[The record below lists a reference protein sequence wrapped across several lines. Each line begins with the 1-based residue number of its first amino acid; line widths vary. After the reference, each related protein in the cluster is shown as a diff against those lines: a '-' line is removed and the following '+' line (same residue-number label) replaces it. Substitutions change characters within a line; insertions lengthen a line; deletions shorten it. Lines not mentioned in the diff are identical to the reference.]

1 MFLKFNLSCR
11 KSWLQYLVSLSLVFG
26 SSPLL
31 AQTAAASADS
41 AAKKPAATSPSG
53 TKAKKKASSKKAT
66 KKVVAPS
73 GTPQG
78 SRSVADATNK
88 PSTKANSSALKS
100 SSVKPSTATRARTTA
115 GVAAAGVVAAGSISA
130 VRSNVVLVQD
140 LSSNTTL
147 FSRND
152 DVARP
157 IASITKLMTAI
168 VIVDAN
174 QSMSDII
181 EVTSSDVD
189 TVKHSRSRLPVGTKL
204 SRGDMMHLALMS
216 SENRAANA
224 LGRHYPGGMSAFVAA
239 MNSKAKQLGMTQ
251 SRFVEPTGLSSENV
265 ASPRDLV
272 KLLQASASRP
282 AIRHYTTD
290 EQHEVRSSG
299 HPTLFRNTNMLVM
312 NPTWDIKVSKTGY
325 INEAGQCL
333 VMLARINNRDMAI
346 ILLNADGKGTRV
358 GDAVKIKQWVQQTQV
373 VVGLDS
379 AKTQTVPGI
388 DAAKTQIVA
397 GIDGAQTREGM
408 LLQ

>member
-53 TKAKKKASSKKAT
+53 TKAKKKTSSKKTT

-272 KLLQASASRP
+272 KLLQASAARP

-299 HPTLFRNTNMLVM
+299 HATLFRNTNMLVM

-358 GDAVKIKQWVQQTQV
+358 GDAVKIKQWVQQTQALA
-373 VVGLDS
+373 GLNGV
-379 AKTQTVPGI
+379 QP
-388 DAAKTQIVA
+388 Q
-397 GIDGAQTREGM
+397 
-408 LLQ
+408 

>member
-11 KSWLQYLVSLSLVFG
+11 KSWLQYLVSLSLVFAG
-26 SSPLL
+26 SPLL
-31 AQTAAASADS
+31 AQTAAPAES
-41 AAKKPAATSPSG
+41 AAKKPAATTASS
-53 TKAKKKASSKKAT
+53 TKAKKKTSSSKTT

-78 SRSVADATNK
+78 SRSVADAANK
-88 PSTKANSSALKS
+88 PSTKSNTSALKS
-100 SSVKPSTATRARTTA
+100 SSAKPSKATRARTAA
-115 GVAAAGVVAAGSISA
+115 GVAAAGAAAGSISA

-152 DVARP
+152 DAARP

-174 QSMSDII
+174 QSMGDII

-224 LGRHYPGGMSAFVAA
+224 LGRHYPGGMPAFVAA

-265 ASPRDLV
+265 SSPRDLV

-282 AIRHYTTD
+282 AIRQYTTD

-299 HPTLFRNTNMLVM
+299 HATLFRNTNMLVM

-358 GDAVKIKQWVQQTQV
+358 GDAVKIKQWVQQTQAIA
-373 VVGLDS
+373 GLE
-379 AKTQTVPGI
+379 GI
-388 DAAKTQIVA
+388 QP
-397 GIDGAQTREGM
+397 Q
-408 LLQ
+408 

>member
-11 KSWLQYLVSLSLVFG
+11 KSWLQYLVSLSLVCVG
-26 SSPLL
+26 SPLL
-31 AQTAAASADS
+31 AQTAASADS
-41 AAKKPAATSPSG
+41 AVKKTAATTASS
-53 TKAKKKASSKKAT
+53 TKAKKNTSSTKNT
-66 KKVVAPS
+66 KKVVVPS

-78 SRSVADATNK
+78 SRSVANATNK
-88 PSTKANSSALKS
+88 PSTKSDTSAMQS
-100 SSVKPSTATRARTTA
+100 SSVKPSKASRVPNTA
-115 GVAAAGVVAAGSISA
+115 GVAAVGAAAGSISA

-152 DVARP
+152 DAARP

-224 LGRHYPGGMSAFVAA
+224 LGRHYPGGMTAFVAA

-265 ASPRDLV
+265 SSPRDLV

-290 EQHEVRSSG
+290 DQHEVRSSG
-299 HPTLFRNTNMLVM
+299 HATLFRNTNMLVM

-333 VMLARINNRDMAI
+333 VMVARINNRDMAI
-346 ILLNADGKGTRV
+346 VLLNADGKGTRV

-373 VVGLDS
+373 VASLG
-379 AKTQTVPGI
+379 
-388 DAAKTQIVA
+388 
-397 GIDGAQTREGM
+397 DGAQAQVVAGLDGVQTRESM

>member
-11 KSWLQYLVSLSLVFG
+11 KHWLQYVVSLSLVFAG
-26 SSPLL
+26 SPLL
-31 AQTAAASADS
+31 AQTAAAPANS
-41 AAKKPAATSPSG
+41 AAKKPAATAAT
-53 TKAKKKASSKKAT
+53 TKAKKKTSSTKTT

-88 PSTKANSSALKS
+88 PSTKSNTSALKS
-100 SSVKPSTATRARTTA
+100 SSPKPSTATRARTTA
-115 GVAAAGVVAAGSISA
+115 GVAAAGAAAGSISA

-152 DVARP
+152 DAARP

-174 QSMSDII
+174 QSMGDII
-181 EVTSSDVD
+181 EVTTSDVD

-224 LGRHYPGGMSAFVAA
+224 LGRHYPGGMTAFVAA

-251 SRFVEPTGLSSENV
+251 SRFVEPTGLSSENIS
-265 ASPRDLV
+265 SPRDLV

-282 AIRHYTTD
+282 AIRQYTTD

-299 HPTLFRNTNMLVM
+299 HATLFRNTNMLVM
-312 NPTWDIKVSKTGY
+312 NPAWDIKVSKTGY

-358 GDAVKIKQWVQQTQV
+358 GDAVKIKQWVQQTQAIA
-373 VVGLDS
+373 GLD
-379 AKTQTVPGI
+379 GI
-388 DAAKTQIVA
+388 QP
-397 GIDGAQTREGM
+397 Q
-408 LLQ
+408 

>member
-1 MFLKFNLSCR
+1 MFFKFNLPYR
-11 KSWLQYLVSLSLVFG
+11 KSWLGWLISLSLTVT
-26 SSPLL
+26 SSSLF
-31 AQTAAASADS
+31 AQTATAPVDS
-41 AAKKPAATSPSG
+41 AEKKPTTTAGS
-53 TKAKKKASSKKAT
+53 TKAKKKTSSAKAT
-66 KKVVAPS
+66 KKVIAPS

-78 SRSVADATNK
+78 SRSVSDATNK
-88 PSTKANSSALKS
+88 PSTKSSSGALKS
-100 SSVKPSTATRARTTA
+100 TTAKPTNAPRARQA
-115 GVAAAGVVAAGSISA
+115 VGVAAAGVVAAGSISA

-204 SRGDMMHLALMS
+204 SRADMLHLALMS

-272 KLLQASASRP
+272 KLLQASAARST
-282 AIRHYTTD
+282 IRHFTTD

-299 HPTLFRNTNMLVM
+299 HTTLFRNTNMLVM
-312 NPTWDIKVSKTGY
+312 NPAWDIKVSKTGY

-373 VVGLDS
+373 VVGHNS
-379 AKTQTVPGI
+379 
-388 DAAKTQIVA
+388 AKTQIVA
-397 GIDGAQTREGM
+397 GIDGAQTRESL

>member
-1 MFLKFNLSCR
+1 MFFKFNLPCR
-11 KSWLQYLVSLSLVFG
+11 KSWLGWLVSLSLTAA

-31 AQTAAASADS
+31 AQTATAPVDS
-41 AAKKPAATSPSG
+41 TVKKPAATASS
-53 TKAKKKASSKKAT
+53 TKAKKKTNNTKAT
-66 KKVVAPS
+66 QKVTVPS

-78 SRSVADATNK
+78 SRSVAYATNK
-88 PSTKANSSALKS
+88 PSTKSNAGALKS
-100 SSVKPSTATRARTTA
+100 SNVKPSNAPRARNTA
-115 GVAAAGVVAAGSISA
+115 GVAAVGVVAAGSISA

-147 FSRND
+147 FSRNEET
-152 DVARP
+152 ARP

-174 QSMSDII
+174 QSMSDMI

-204 SRGDMMHLALMS
+204 SRGDMMHLALLS

-224 LGRHYPGGMSAFVAA
+224 LGRNYRGGMTAFVAA

-272 KLLQASASRP
+272 KLLQASASRQ

-290 EQHEVRSSG
+290 DQHEVRSSG
-299 HPTLFRNTNMLVM
+299 HATLFRNTNMLVM

-333 VMLARINNRDMAI
+333 VMVARINNRDMAI
-346 ILLNADGKGTRV
+346 VLLNADGKGTRV
-358 GDAVKIKQWVQQTQV
+358 GDAVKIKQWVQQTKV
-373 VVGLDS
+373 VAGLDG
-379 AKTQTVPGI
+379 TQP
-388 DAAKTQIVA
+388 Q
-397 GIDGAQTREGM
+397 DGTH
-408 LLQ
+408 LQ

>member
-1 MFLKFNLSCR
+1 MFFKFNLPCR
-11 KSWLQYLVSLSLVFG
+11 KSWLGWLISLSLTVT
-26 SSPLL
+26 SSSLL
-31 AQTAAASADS
+31 AQTATAPVDS
-41 AAKKPAATSPSG
+41 AVKKPTTTAGS
-53 TKAKKKASSKKAT
+53 TKAKKKTSSAKAT
-66 KKVVAPS
+66 KKVIAPS

-78 SRSVADATNK
+78 SRSVSDATNK
-88 PSTKANSSALKS
+88 PSTKSSSGALKS
-100 SSVKPSTATRARTTA
+100 TTAKPTNAPRARQAAGAATA
-115 GVAAAGVVAAGSISA
+115 GAAATGVVAAGSISA

-204 SRGDMMHLALMS
+204 SRADMMHLALMS

-272 KLLQASASRP
+272 KLLQASAARST
-282 AIRHYTTD
+282 IRHFTTD

-299 HPTLFRNTNMLVM
+299 HTTLFRNTNMLVM

-358 GDAVKIKQWVQQTQV
+358 SDAVKIKQWVQQTQAIAS
-373 VVGLDS
+373 LN
-379 AKTQTVPGI
+379 GI
-388 DAAKTQIVA
+388 QP
-397 GIDGAQTREGM
+397 Q
-408 LLQ
+408 

>member
-1 MFLKFNLSCR
+1 MFFKFNFPCR
-11 KSWLQYLVSLSLVFG
+11 KSWLGCLVSLSLSLAG
-26 SSPLL
+26 STLF
-31 AQTAAASADS
+31 AQTAPTSADS
-41 AAKKPAATSPSG
+41 AAKKPAATTNS
-53 TKAKKKASSKKAT
+53 TKTKKKTSNAKAT

-78 SRSVADATNK
+78 SRSVADASNK
-88 PSTKANSSALKS
+88 PSTKSNSSALKS
-100 SSVKPSTATRARTTA
+100 STVKPSNAPKARNTAAVAVA
-115 GVAAAGVVAAGSISA
+115 GVAAAGVATAGSISA

-152 DVARP
+152 EIARP

-174 QSMSDII
+174 QSLTEMV
-181 EVTSSDVD
+181 EVTSSDID

-224 LGRHYPGGMSAFVAA
+224 LGRHYPGGMTAFVVA
-239 MNSKAKQLGMTQ
+239 MNNKAKQLGMTQ

-265 ASPRDLV
+265 SSPRDLV

-282 AIRHYTTD
+282 AIRQYTTD
-290 EQHEVRSSG
+290 TQHEVRTSG
-299 HPTLFRNTNMLVM
+299 HTTLFRNTNMLVM

-333 VMLARINNRDMAI
+333 VMVARINNRDMAI
-346 ILLNADGKGTRV
+346 VLLNADGKGTRV
-358 GDAVKIKQWVQQTQV
+358 GDAVKIKQWVQQAKV
-373 VVGLDS
+373 VAGLDG
-379 AKTQTVPGI
+379 TQPQDGI
-388 DAAKTQIVA
+388 Q
-397 GIDGAQTREGM
+397 
-408 LLQ
+408 LQ

>member
-11 KSWLQYLVSLSLVFG
+11 KVWLRGLVSLTLALTAAPLV
-26 SSPLL
+26 
-31 AQTAAASADS
+31 AQTAIDPAGSGV
-41 AAKKPAATSPSG
+41 KKSTAG
-53 TKAKKKASSKKAT
+53 TKAKKKTSTAKTT
-66 KKVVAPS
+66 KKIVAPS

-78 SRSVADATNK
+78 SRSVADASNK
-88 PSTKANSSALKS
+88 PSTKSNTSALKS
-100 SSVKPSTATRARTTA
+100 SSVKSSHAPRVSAAAGAA
-115 GVAAAGVVAAGSISA
+115 GVAAASSISA

-147 FSRND
+147 FSRNEET
-152 DVARP
+152 ARP

-181 EVTSSDVD
+181 EVTNNDVD

-224 LGRHYPGGMSAFVAA
+224 LGRNYPGGMTAFVAA
-239 MNSKAKQLGMTQ
+239 MNNKAKQLGMTQ
-251 SRFVEPTGLSSENV
+251 SRFVEPTGLSSENI

-282 AIRHYTTD
+282 TIRQYTTD
-290 EQHEVRSSG
+290 DQHEVRSSG
-299 HPTLFRNTNMLVM
+299 HATLFRNTNMLVM

-333 VMLARINNRDMAI
+333 VMVARINNRDMAI
-346 ILLNADGKGTRV
+346 VLLNADGKGTRV

-373 VVGLDS
+373 VAGLD
-379 AKTQTVPGI
+379 GI
-388 DAAKTQIVA
+388 GPQ
-397 GIDGAQTREGM
+397 
-408 LLQ
+408 

>member
-11 KSWLQYLVSLSLVFG
+11 KHWLQYVVSLSMVFAG
-26 SSPLL
+26 SPLL
-31 AQTAAASADS
+31 AQTAAAPANS
-41 AAKKPAATSPSG
+41 AAKKPVATTT
-53 TKAKKKASSKKAT
+53 TKAKKKTSSTKTT

-78 SRSVADATNK
+78 SRSVADAANK
-88 PSTKANSSALKS
+88 PSTKSNTSALKS
-100 SSVKPSTATRARTTA
+100 SSAKPSKATRARTTA
-115 GVAAAGVVAAGSISA
+115 GVAAAGAAAGSISA

-152 DVARP
+152 DAARP

-174 QSMSDII
+174 QSMGDII
-181 EVTSSDVD
+181 EVTTSDVD

-224 LGRHYPGGMSAFVAA
+224 LGRHYPGGMTAFVAA

-251 SRFVEPTGLSSENV
+251 SRFVEPTGLSSENIS
-265 ASPRDLV
+265 SPRDLV

-282 AIRHYTTD
+282 AIRQYTTD

-299 HPTLFRNTNMLVM
+299 HATLFRNTNMLVM
-312 NPTWDIKVSKTGY
+312 NPAWDIKVSKTGY

-358 GDAVKIKQWVQQTQV
+358 GDAVKIKQWVQQTQAIA
-373 VVGLDS
+373 GLN
-379 AKTQTVPGI
+379 GI
-388 DAAKTQIVA
+388 QP
-397 GIDGAQTREGM
+397 Q
-408 LLQ
+408 